1 MSTEARIG
9 VVAGLFI
16 VVVTSVY
23 FFYGQ
28 SSQVDDL
35 LVTSTGAKVSLPP
48 KIPAGSESAKPGA
61 PASSPPI
68 AVANQQSPMAQ
79 PSSAVVSPVVRDS
92 SLSTVDADRV
102 ASAEPA
108 SRSNAP
114 LNTPPGAAKPAATD
128 TGPTFGRARGTPP
141 RIGGESPKPTGTT
154 GDELA
159 PTTWDHLSKS
169 TEKPAEHVALGG
181 KPETETQELPSLASG
196 GPDRRDVSKQTR
208 AAGANQPAPREA
220 AGSLTADIR
229 HASKATAVDAKSGAG
244 SSAWPRQH
252 KIVSG
257 DTLIGLAFA
266 YYEDTSR
273 VGTILA
279 ANPQIRN
286 PRGLKI
292 GQVVTIPAPGVEQTP
307 PARSAAATRNDSS
320 GLVTLTGRT
329 APLRESGTSDSTVKP
344 AAART
349 YTVQEGDTFY
359 SIAAR
364 LYSDGNKWRTI
375 YDANKSI
382 VKNDPKRLRTGM
394 NLTIPAAS
402 TQRP

>member
-28 SSQVDDL
+28 SSKMDDL
-35 LVTSTGAKVSLPP
+35 LITSTGAKVAPP
-48 KIPAGSESAKPGA
+48 KIPAVSEPARPAA
-61 PASSPPI
+61 PATTPPT
-68 AVANQQSPMAQ
+68 ALANQQSPAAQ
-79 PSSAVVSPVVRDS
+79 PTGAAASPTARDNS
-92 SLSTVDADRV
+92 IPTVGADRV
-102 ASAEPA
+102 ASAVPSGGTMGTPTGA
-108 SRSNAP
+108 S
-114 LNTPPGAAKPAATD
+114 KPAATD
-128 TGPTFGRARGTPP
+128 TGPTFGLARGTPP
-141 RIGGESPKPTGTT
+141 RIGGESPAPTGAT
-154 GDELA
+154 GDDLA

-169 TEKPAEHVALGG
+169 KEKPAERVAPGG
-181 KPETETQELPSLASG
+181 PSSPSSEDLPSLASG
-196 GPDRRDVSKQTR
+196 GPDRRPDAKPLP
-208 AAGANQPAPREA
+208 AAGAIQPQPRDASRSRVADARPADKTTIVDIKPGSAP
-220 AGSLTADIR
+220 
-229 HASKATAVDAKSGAG
+229 
-244 SSAWPRQH
+244 SAWPKQH

-273 VGTILA
+273 VDAILA
-279 ANPQIRN
+279 ANPQIKN

-292 GQVVTIPAPGVEQTP
+292 GQVVTIPAPSGEQAP
-307 PARSAAATRNDSS
+307 PTRTAAAPRSESS

-329 APLRESGTSDSTVKP
+329 APPRETSTTDSTVKS
-344 AAART
+344 AAVRT

-364 LYSDGNKWRTI
+364 LYGNGNKWRML
-375 YDANKSI
+375 YDANKST

-394 NLTIPAAS
+394 TLTVPAADA
-402 TQRP
+402 QRP